1 MWDKRVVSRLEMEV
15 GDYVVACMFK
25 NVADGFE
32 WAFAR
37 VYGPNDNSDRRW
49 LWDEMAGLLS
59 FWELPWVL
67 GGDFNV
73 IRFPSERS
81 GGRRISSAMRE
92 FSDFIFERGLMDLP
106 LSRGICTWSNSQSWS
121 RIDRFLVSPGW
132 EARHPGV
139 IQKRLLCP
147 CSDHFPIVLTYGG
160 RLGGRISFKFENMW
174 LKEEGFVDRVR
185 GWWSSYQF
193 QGTPSFILVKKL
205 KALKRDIKSWNKTA
219 FGNVGAL
226 VKERVDELK
235 ALESAAEGGGISEEE
250 KEGKVCCAGTLR
262 GLFFKRKSVGGRNLE
277 SNGLRRETNA
287 LNSSI

>member
-1 MWDKRVVSRLEMEV
+1 MDIVCLQETKLDFISSRIISSLWGCPYVDWCYVASNGASGGILLMWDKRVVSRLEMEV

-25 NVADGFE
+25 NVVDGFE

-160 RLGGRISFKFENMW
+160 L
-174 LKEEGFVDRVR
+174 
-185 GWWSSYQF
+185 WW
-193 QGTPSFILVKKL
+193 P
-205 KALKRDIKSWNKTA
+205 
-219 FGNVGAL
+219 
-226 VKERVDELK
+226 
-235 ALESAAEGGGISEEE
+235 
-250 KEGKVCCAGTLR
+250 
-262 GLFFKRKSVGGRNLE
+262 VGG
-277 SNGLRRETNA
+277 
-287 LNSSI
+287 